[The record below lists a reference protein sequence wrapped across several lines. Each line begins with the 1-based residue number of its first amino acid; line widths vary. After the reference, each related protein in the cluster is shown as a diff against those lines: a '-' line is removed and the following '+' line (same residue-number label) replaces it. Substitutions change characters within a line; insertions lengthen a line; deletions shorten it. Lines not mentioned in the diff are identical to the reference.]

1 MFFAE
6 MEILEIL
13 FNPLTLGLLTS
24 GPLHTLAE
32 RCAPLKFSS
41 ELQRVIEV
49 IIKGML
55 VITRS
60 WKIYYFGFSSGDWIL
75 VSTLTLS

>member
-13 FNPLTLGLLTS
+13 FNPLILGLLTT

-49 IIKGML
+49 MIKGML
-55 VITRS
+55 VITTS
-60 WKIYYFGFSSGDWIL
+60 
-75 VSTLTLS
+75 

>member
-13 FNPLTLGLLTS
+13 FNPLTLGLLTT
-24 GPLHTLAE
+24 GPLHTLGE

-49 IIKGML
+49 MIKGML
-55 VITRS
+55 VITTS
-60 WKIYYFGFSSGDWIL
+60 
-75 VSTLTLS
+75 